1 MDLRGLNLKKET
13 PEARTEELLVA
24 HYEKFFQWALALA
37 RGDEGK
43 AEELVQEF
51 CLYLVLTKPD
61 LRHVANL
68 DGYLYV
74 SLRNLYQSGLARSA
88 REAARVVHVAEFD
101 SLGIALADKQRGDTL
116 DRQNDLRRIC
126 HYSVWRKDQSK
137 NFCYFVLHFF
147 HGYSRSEVAE
157 MSGASLAAIYNKLHS
172 ARTEIRAYLEG
183 SGKLRILGKDEP
195 PQPVLLWNRL
205 PEPEFFRELR
215 KVILRA
221 RRSPCLP
228 EQELLATYRASWM
241 KPLSCELLSHL
252 ASCERCLNLVDGNF
266 RRPTLRDRDPLDS
279 TESQQGAEP
288 RQMPASKRSAAH
300 RLQALRTRIR
310 ETYEHRPRTLCIA
323 VNGRIVALHDVQ
335 GARSILAA
343 RIDSPEKA
351 SFVEVFSEQDFRLA
365 LLSISAEPPQG
376 AQTMTQRVLLS
387 DERWLELNL
396 AFDGLGLSSEVTY
409 YDPVLGMV
417 AEAGDTEE
425 SEESVSPEASVLPAT
440 PSDQV
445 KPDMTGRGLADWLR
459 KLIPSP
465 AFAWAL
471 MLLAVFS
478 TAGYFVYR
486 HANAPLTAEQVL
498 DRSIKLEAARL
509 QGKTVHQT
517 LRVEEVSASGQIAQK
532 GTIEVLKDGDGS
544 RFLRRFY
551 DAQHHLMAADWRVD
565 KKSHHSYQRKYGSEL
580 ARVPWTQDLSA
591 DAFGKLSQH
600 APLVRRNEESYVLTV
615 KGPMPEQPH
624 LVEATL
630 VLTRRF
636 VPVREDFQLRNG
648 KRDYRVRF
656 VQLSVSYT
664 RSGEVPNKAFEPASV
679 PDNSESSTSS
689 LTRGGSAEQLASLD
703 IAVLYQ
709 LSEMDADTGIPIEV
723 RRTPDGHLRVLG
735 SIGDP
740 ALRNRVVDR
749 LHALPNHQLLDIN
762 LAAANSAGWS
772 GLQSLHASSGPLHV
786 YQAGGTTP
794 PADALIRARFTK
806 QGLSGKQLDKS
817 VSEFSSGVLVLSQ
830 HALQN
835 AYALD
840 RLGKAISI
848 SGANTLDTHSL
859 EQWTEMVRKHASLLE
874 TELRSLHAELN
885 DIAPSQQRASELAEP
900 SMTIENTDEFA
911 EASGTLLHQAQQVNQ
926 SMNWIFASQG
936 MGEKNQNV
944 AARIISTKRMLPI
957 LEASEINALAKRL
970 SREDADIPSEKAD
983 SSGTGHKIQ
992 R

>member
-1 MDLRGLNLKKET
+1 MDLRGLSLKKET
-13 PEARTEELLVA
+13 PEARTEELLVG

-43 AEELVQEF
+43 AEEMVQEF

-61 LRHVANL
+61 LGHVTNL

-74 SLRNLYQSGLARSA
+74 SLRNLYQSSLARSA

-126 HYSVWRKDQSK
+126 HYAVWRKDQSK

-157 MSGASLAAIYNKLHS
+157 MSGASLAAIYNKLHN
-172 ARTEIRAYLEG
+172 ARTEIRTYLDN
-183 SGKLRILGKDEP
+183 SGKLRILGKEEP
-195 PQPVLLWNRL
+195 PQPVLSWNRI

-215 KVILRA
+215 AVILRA

-228 EQELLATYRASWM
+228 ERELLAAYRAAWM

-288 RQMPASKRSAAH
+288 RQMSASKRGAAH

-335 GARSILAA
+335 GAPSVLAA
-343 RIDSPEKA
+343 RIDSPKKA

-376 AQTMTQRVLLS
+376 AQTITQRVLLS

-396 AFDGLGLSSEVTY
+396 AFDGLGLNSEVTY
-409 YDPVLGMV
+409 YDPILGMV
-417 AEAGDTEE
+417 AEAEDAEDAE
-425 SEESVSPEASVLPAT
+425 DSAAPDALASAAI
-440 PSDQV
+440 PSLEI
-445 KPDMTGRGLADWLR
+445 KPDATGHGLFDWLSR
-459 KLIPSP
+459 LIPSP

-471 MLLAVFS
+471 VLLAVFW

-498 DRSIKLEAARL
+498 DRSMKLEAARL
-509 QGKTVHQT
+509 QGKTEHQT
-517 LRVEEVSASGQIAQK
+517 LRVEGVSASGQIAQK
-532 GTIEVLKDGDGS
+532 GTLEVLKDGDGS

-551 DAQHHLMAADWRVD
+551 DAQHHLMAADWRID
-565 KKSHHSYQRKYGSEL
+565 KKSHHSYPPKYGSEL
-580 ARVPWTQDLSA
+580 ASIPWTQDLSA
-591 DAFGKLSQH
+591 DAFAKLSQH
-600 APLVRRNEESYVLTV
+600 TPLVRKNEEGYLLTV

-636 VPVREDFQLRNG
+636 VPVREDFQLRDARG
-648 KRDYRVRF
+648 DYRVRF
-656 VQLSVSYT
+656 VQLAVSY
-664 RSGEVPNKAFEPASV
+664 RPSRSV
-679 PDNSESSTSS
+679 PDSAFEMPAMSDLHRWSHS
-689 LTRGGSAEQLASLD
+689 LLQRGGSAEQLASLD

-709 LSEMDADTGIPIEV
+709 LSKMDADTGIPIEV
-723 RRTPDGHLRVLG
+723 HRTPDGHLRILG
-735 SIGDP
+735 SIADP
-740 ALRNRVVDR
+740 TLRDSVIAR
-749 LHALPNHQLLDIN
+749 LRTLPNHRLLDIN
-762 LAAANSAGWS
+762 LAAANSRGWN

-786 YQAGGTTP
+786 YEAGGATP
-794 PADALIRARFTK
+794 LADALVRTHFTE
-806 QGLSGKQLDKS
+806 QGLSGKPLNAA
-817 VSEFSSGVLVLSQ
+817 VSTFSSGVLALSQ

-848 SGANTLDTHSL
+848 SGANTLDNHSL
-859 EQWTEMVRKHASLLE
+859 EQWTEMVSKHASMLQ
-874 TELRSLHAELN
+874 TELRSLHAQLN
-885 DIAPSQQRASELAEP
+885 DILPSQQRASERKEP
-900 SMTIENTDEFA
+900 SMAIDDTGEFA
-911 EASGTLLHQAQQVNQ
+911 GASGRLLRQVQHVNLRIDQ
-926 SMNWIFASQG
+926 TFASQAVAG
-936 MGEKNQNV
+936 GNQSGASMV
-944 AARIISTKRMLPI
+944 TSITGSLPI
-957 LEASEINALAKRL
+957 REASEISTLAKHL
-970 SREDADIPSEKAD
+970 SRADAAI
-983 SSGTGHKIQ
+983 SSGKAGSIGTERKIPQ
-992 R
+992 